1 MAFALS
7 QELMYDILIGGKQVG
22 SMLVTK
28 KEVNEKETYYSA
40 VTDVK
45 YTLFR
50 TTELVY
56 FYEAIFKND
65 TLEKAYFIYKKND
78 DVEEEAKLFR
88 ANESYQS
95 TLPEQHQKHRNPLTK
110 SMLTM
115 YFNQPKHR
123 EEIFSERFHDFVKIG
138 ATEEKGKY
146 IFYIPNGDKSLYYYN
161 EDGICSKIS
170 VSSGLIS
177 FDMVLNSTRKD

>member
-1 MAFALS
+1 
-7 QELMYDILIGGKQVG
+7 MYDILVSGKQVG

-28 KEVNEKETYYSA
+28 KVVNEKETYYSA

-65 TLEKAYFIYKKND
+65 TLDKAYFIYKKND
-78 DVEEEAKLFR
+78 EVEEEAKLFWV
-88 ANESYQS
+88 NNSYQS
-95 TLPEQHQKHRNPLTK
+95 TIPEKHQKHKSPLVN

-115 YFNQPKHR
+115 YFNRPKHKD
-123 EEIFSERFHDFVKIG
+123 EIFSERFHDFVKIG
-138 ATEEKGKY
+138 ATEEKGKF
-146 IFYIPNGDKSLYYYN
+146 IFYIPNGDKSIYYYN
-161 EDGICSKIS
+161 EEGICSKIS
-170 VSSGLIS
+170 ISSGIFS
-177 FDMVLNSTRKD
+177 FDMVLNTSRKD